1 MSKTTRATQM
11 LTKAGVAFTTV
22 TYDYDPN
29 ADRIGLQAAE
39 AIGQALGA
47 EGKA

>member
-1 MSKTTRATQM
+1 VDGPYPATIEG
-11 LTKAGVAFTTV
+11 AV
-22 TYDYDPN
+22 
-29 ADRIGLQAAE
+29 RSGLQAAE